1 MPAWRKSLPG
11 SVVTNGESI
20 PINTLF
26 EAETDYDIVIM
37 NGSFPLV
44 NHPRLLTG
52 LKAGLLK
59 LSFLKRC
66 RIDIKN

>member
-1 MPAWRKSLPG
+1 MPAWGKSLAG

-20 PINTLF
+20 LINKLC
-26 EAETDYDIVIM
+26 EAETDYDIGIM

-59 LSFLKRC
+59 LSSL
-66 RIDIKN
+66 NAAELN